1 MPSGMRAT
9 AVAIGAGLL
18 AVLGALGALGAP
30 TLAPGAPMPGPEPSG
45 PPGAPAGRAAP
56 PGFAALAHVDPTV
69 RQDVRY
75 ATARNFT
82 GRRVDGYREPVCLLA
97 RPAAEALRRAQRELL
112 PRGLSLKV
120 YDCYRPQ
127 RAVDRFVRWAGDPA
141 DQGTKAEYY
150 PDVDKDRL
158 IPDGYIAERSG
169 HSRGST
175 VDVTLVSTASGREL
189 DMGTAFDHFG
199 PSSHTDA
206 PAIPPAARAN
216 RRLLLGVLGARGFV
230 NLPEEWW
237 HFTHRPEAFPGT
249 HFDFPVSVAAVLP

>member
-1 MPSGMRAT
+1 MRTA
-9 AVAIGAGLL
+9 AVAIGVGVLAG
-18 AVLGALGALGAP
+18 LGALGALGAP
-30 TLAPGAPMPGPEPSG
+30 GAPGAPHA
-45 PPGAPAGRAAP
+45 PGAPAGGSAP

-69 RQDVRY
+69 RQDMRY

-82 GRRVDGYREPVCLLA
+82 GRPVDGYEDPVCLLA
-97 RPAAEALRRAQRELL
+97 RPAADALRRAQRGLL
-112 PRGLSLKV
+112 LRGLSLKV

-141 DQGTKAEYY
+141 DQGTKADYY

-175 VDVTLVSTASGREL
+175 VDVTLVDAASGREL
-189 DMGTAFDHFG
+189 DMGTPFDLFG
-199 PSSHTDA
+199 PRSHTDS
-206 PAIPPAARAN
+206 PAVPPAARAN
-216 RRLLLGVLGARGFV
+216 RLLLLRALRAQGFV

-237 HFTHRPEAFPGT
+237 HFTHRPEVFPDT
-249 HFDFPVSVAAVLP
+249 HFDFPVSVAAVRP

>member
-1 MPSGMRAT
+1 MRTA
-9 AVAIGAGLL
+9 AVAIGVG
-18 AVLGALGALGAP
+18 VLGALCALGA
-30 TLAPGAPMPGPEPSG
+30 AGA
-45 PPGAPAGRAAP
+45 PGAPAGGSAP

-69 RQDVRY
+69 RQDMRY

-82 GRRVDGYREPVCLLA
+82 GRPVDGYEEPVCLLA

-127 RAVDRFVRWAGDPA
+127 RAVDRFVRWAGDRA

-150 PDVDKDRL
+150 PDVEKGRL

-175 VDVTLVSTASGREL
+175 VDVTLVRTASAREV
-189 DMGTAFDHFG
+189 DMGTPFDLFG
-199 PSSHTDA
+199 PLSHTDG
-206 PAIPPAARAN
+206 PAVPPAARAN
-216 RRLLLGVLGARGFV
+216 RLLLLDVLRAQGFV

-237 HFTHRPEAFPGT
+237 HFTLRPEAFPDT
-249 HFDFPVSVAAVLP
+249 RFDFPVSVAAVLP